1 MCDECG
7 FEHEEPENSA
17 MTIKE
22 EVASCTCSQLDDDLI
37 ESGYTCYYCY
47 QYNKDN
53 PDN

>member
-22 EVASCTCSQLDDDLI
+22 EGEEI
-37 ESGYTCYYCY
+37 FFG
-47 QYNKDN
+47 
-53 PDN
+53 